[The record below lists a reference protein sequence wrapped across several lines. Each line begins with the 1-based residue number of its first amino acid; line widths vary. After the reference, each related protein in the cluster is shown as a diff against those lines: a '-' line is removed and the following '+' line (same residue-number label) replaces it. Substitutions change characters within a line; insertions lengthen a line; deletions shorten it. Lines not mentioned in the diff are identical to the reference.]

1 MTRTD
6 SATKIAAA
14 AKIHPGTKK
23 VVIRDRFGDV
33 VSGQGP
39 RYADV
44 LALISRN
51 DLTAG
56 LDSRTYTVA
65 YALRK
70 CMISGRMEAVSELRI
85 AQYTPHQIC
94 KLVARISRECP
105 ETTLGGICDDWI
117 PQNHRSL

>member
-1 MTRTD
+1 MTGTD
-6 SATKIAAA
+6 SATKIASA
-14 AKIHPGTKK
+14 AKIYPSTKK
-23 VVIRDRFGDV
+23 VVIRDRLGDV
-33 VSGQGP
+33 ISGQGM

-70 CMISGRMEAVSELRI
+70 CMISGRMDPVSELRI

-105 ETTLGGICDDWI
+105 ETTIGGICDDWI

>member
-1 MTRTD
+1 MARID
-6 SATKIAAA
+6 SATKIATA
-14 AKIHPGTKK
+14 AKIYPSTKK
-23 VVIRDRFGDV
+23 VVIRDRTGDV
-33 VSGQGP
+33 ISGQGP

-44 LALISRN
+44 LTLISRN
-51 DLTAG
+51 DLTVG

-85 AQYTPHQIC
+85 ARYTPHEIC

-105 ETTLGGICDDWI
+105 ETTIGGICDDWL
-117 PQNHRSL
+117 PRNHRTL

>member
-1 MTRTD
+1 MTRPD
-6 SATKIAAA
+6 YATKIAKA
-14 AKIHPGTKK
+14 AKIYPNTRK
-23 VVIRDRFGDV
+23 VVIRDRLGDV

-51 DLTAG
+51 DLTPG

-70 CMISGRMEAVSELRI
+70 CMISGRMNPLSELRI
-85 AQYTPHQIC
+85 AEYTPYEIC

-105 ETTLGGICDDWI
+105 ETTIGAICDDWL
-117 PQNHRSL
+117 PANHRSL